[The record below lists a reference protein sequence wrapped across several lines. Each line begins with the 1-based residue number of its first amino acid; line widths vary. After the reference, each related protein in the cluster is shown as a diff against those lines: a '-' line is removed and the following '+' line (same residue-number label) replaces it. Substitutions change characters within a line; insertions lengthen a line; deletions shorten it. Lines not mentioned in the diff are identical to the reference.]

1 MQTFPNSLPVP
12 MSSYRV
18 LKRLIDMNM
27 TQRELADKIGVQE
40 TFLSNMLKGR
50 KAGNVY
56 WARIEQILG
65 LSLKDIS

>member
-1 MQTFPNSLPVP
+1 MGKDKSQNLSNRAKAVK
-12 MSSYRV
+12 
-18 LKRLIDMNM
+18 KRLIDMNM